1 VAYKAT
7 FKFAHFTPDGA
18 EAEVREAWSR
28 AYRPASFARTQRWMV
43 ANDKP
48 FESQV
53 TLLVARLIFRGIYF
67 QQGSAWSWIRIL
79 AANSPTIARIVW
91 RRLFVRPE
99 VPEPAPPVEPSEAPA
114 LGHGSGI

>member
-1 VAYKAT
+1 
-7 FKFAHFTPDGA
+7 
-18 EAEVREAWSR
+18 
-28 AYRPASFARTQRWMV
+28 MV